1 MITGVYQTQTGQGDE
16 VFKEVIKQIERK
28 IWTISYDLTKNE
40 D

>member
-1 MITGVYQTQTGQGDE
+1 MNLIYFNQQMKDVYKRQ
-16 VFKEVIKQIERK
+16 EVIKQIERK